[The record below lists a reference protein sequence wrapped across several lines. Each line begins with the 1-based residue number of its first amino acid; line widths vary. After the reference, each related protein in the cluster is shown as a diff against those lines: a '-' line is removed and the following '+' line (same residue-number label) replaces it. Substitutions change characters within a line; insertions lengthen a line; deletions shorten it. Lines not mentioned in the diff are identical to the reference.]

1 MKDSTILRKSIL
13 KSLLVAFTLASL
25 TIQST
30 QARGSNSDY
39 SEFLQALV
47 EHHIQIL
54 PRNIERDADVRCLA
68 LNVFYESRGEPIL
81 GQLAVANVTMNRF
94 NDSTR
99 TICQIVYSPGQF
111 EWTSKRLRNPSGEQW
126 FQALALSWLVLNQP
140 DLVRDVT
147 RNAKYFHSYRRT
159 PGSFRRFEHTTT
171 IGNHRFY
178 RERPLEEVAQA
189 PSR

>member
-1 MKDSTILRKSIL
+1 
-13 KSLLVAFTLASL
+13 LVAFTLVSL

-47 EHHIQIL
+47 EHHIQVL
-54 PRNIERDADVRCLA
+54 PRNVERDADIRCLA
-68 LNVFYESRGEPIL
+68 LNIFHESRGEPII

-111 EWTSKRLRNPSGEQW
+111 EWTSKRLRNPGGEQW

-189 PSR
+189 PQAPSR

>member
-13 KSLLVAFTLASL
+13 KSLLVAFTLVSL

-30 QARGSNSDY
+30 QARETDSNY

-111 EWTSKRLRNPSGEQW
+111 EWTSRRLRNPGGDQW
-126 FQALALSWLVLNQP
+126 YQALALSWLVLNQP
-140 DLVRDVT
+140 ELVRDIT
-147 RNAKYFHSYRRT
+147 NNARYFHSLRRT
-159 PGSFRRFEHTTT
+159 PGSFRRFEHTIT

-178 RERPLEEVAQA
+178 RDKPFEEVAQA